1 MAGDTG
7 SDEGRNDVTAKGA
20 DKEKSKP
27 GKSGGTKGNL
37 RAKPVRKAGRPPVE
51 QPSEVK
57 RDAIAAAA
65 LKLFSQSGFAAVSN
79 KELGEAA
86 GINPALIYY
95 YFEDK
100 EDLFQF
106 VVRKALEDA
115 LVVYDDIKKEKGGI
129 GDLDAWLSSN
139 LLLFGEITRFLKVI
153 LDYAHSGQRSAETDA
168 AIARFYRTE
177 TDLIGHALRDEGMAA
192 KEALELAQ
200 LVSVFLD
207 GVMVARVVRP
217 EIDSERLVALM
228 RDLLRNKAR

>member
-1 MAGDTG
+1 M
-7 SDEGRNDVTAKGA
+7 TAKGA
-20 DKEKSKP
+20 GRAKSKP
-27 GKSGGTKGNL
+27 AKVSGTKAGL
-37 RAKPVRKAGRPPVE
+37 RAKPARKAGRPPVE
-51 QPSEVK
+51 QPNEAK

-65 LKLFSQSGFAAVSN
+65 LKLFSQSGVAAVSN

-100 EDLFQF
+100 DDLFQF

-115 LVVYDDIKKEKGGI
+115 LAAYDDIKKEKGGI
-129 GDLDAWLSSN
+129 DDLDAWLSSN

-153 LDYAHSGQRSAETDA
+153 LDYAHSGQRSVETDA
-168 AIARFYRTE
+168 AIASFYRTE
-177 TDLIGHALRDEGMAA
+177 TDLIGHALRDEGFAA
-192 KEALELAQ
+192 KVALELAQ

-217 EIDSERLVALM
+217 EIDSERLVSLM
-228 RDLLRNKAR
+228 RDLLRNKGR

>member
-7 SDEGRNDVTAKGA
+7 SDEGRSQVTAKGA
-20 DKEKSKP
+20 GREKNKP
-27 GKSGGTKGNL
+27 ARRSGTKVSL
-37 RAKPVRKAGRPPVE
+37 RAKPVRKAGRPPVD
-51 QPSEVK
+51 QPNEAR

-65 LKLFSQSGFAAVSN
+65 LKLFSRSGVAAVSN

-100 EDLFQF
+100 DDLFQF

-115 LVVYDDIKKEKGGI
+115 LAAYDEIKKENGGI

-153 LDYAHSGQRSAETDA
+153 LDYAHSGQRSAETDE
-168 AIARFYRTE
+168 AISRFYKTE
-177 TDLIGHALRDEGMAA
+177 TDLIGHALRDEGLAA

-228 RDLLRNKAR
+228 RDLLRNKAQ